1 MLIFGTIQGFPR
13 QGKFGFHFH
22 ELPVQ
27 GDDCESAGEHFNPSH
42 NSHGAKDSFIK
53 HAGDLGNIVAQYN
66 GIAHVVLTSDSVSL
80 ANGVGSVLGR
90 SLVVHI
96 NEDDLGTRPN
106 RESAKTGKA
115 LELKKTKLK
124 TNFFEIDR

>member
-22 ELPVQ
+22 EFPIQ
-27 GDDCESAGEHFNPSH
+27 GGDCESAGEHFNPSQ

-66 GIAHVVLTSDSVSL
+66 GVAHVVLTSDSVSL
-80 ANGVGSVLGR
+80 ANGIGSVLGR
-90 SLVVHI
+90 SLVVHV

-106 RESAKTGKA
+106 RESAKTG
-115 LELKKTKLK
+115 E
-124 TNFFEIDR
+124 